1 MARIKVNW
9 ICPVKVRTTVIGG
22 DKKMLVWNDL
32 ESVEKV
38 KVYDRGVDITSGEG
52 LCNLPGNYRS
62 GNIWSPQVEQTEALK
77 QALSYF
83 VHCGS
88 KNSTPF
94 NDGTAGRRVV
104 KLPEAANHS

>member
-52 LCNLPGNYRS
+52 LCNLPVNYRS
-62 GNIWSPQVEQTEALK
+62 GNIWSPQVEQNEALK
-77 QALSYF
+77 QALASFITYVSNNRTTF
-83 VHCGS
+83 Y
-88 KNSTPF
+88 
-94 NDGTAGRRVV
+94 DGTAARR
-104 KLPEAANHS
+104 